1 MSRFNF
7 SSIGDVISE
16 LFDSDFIDIKRD
28 MNGKLVEVYSN
39 ISCHIAYNSTDNPD
53 PNSVDVK
60 PIIQSI
66 SIHLPNWVDIRNN
79 DFIVAKKMSGNG
91 TEIIGTY
98 NGRCGN
104 PIVSQARKKV
114 VMNMQG
120 TETQTP
126 TPIPPIIENPSLIQI
141 SFNYGETEIENIISE
156 KVEIGKTFTF
166 SPIEIEG
173 YKAIKCFIN
182 DIEQESLDIQLEVI
196 ENEYRIKYEYEI
208 SEEINGFRY
217 LVKGLYTTNDGGLKN
232 GYHLYRKINIDSI
245 SKNENE
251 YVITCDDEII
261 THEDNGLKLSI
272 NEGTKLVLVPL
283 NIFVIVDK
291 ITSKQNNKITFTAT
305 EFTPSEDEKNAYM
318 TGWYDGI

>member
-1 MSRFNF
+1 MSRFDF
-7 SSIGDVISE
+7 SSIGDIISE

-28 MNGKLVEVYSN
+28 VNGKLTEVYSN

-79 DFIVAKKMSGNG
+79 DFIVAKKMRGDG

-141 SFNYGETEIENIISE
+141 SFTYGETEIENTINK

-166 SPIEIEG
+166 NPIEIEG
-173 YKAIKCFIN
+173 YKPIKCFIN
-182 DIEQESLDIQLEVI
+182 DIEQESLDIELEVT
-196 ENEYRIKYEYEI
+196 EYIYKIKYEYEI

-217 LVKGLYTTNDGGLKN
+217 LVKGLYTTNDGSLKN
-232 GYHLYRKINIDSI
+232 GYHLYKKINIDSI

-251 YVITCDDEII
+251 YTITCKDEVI

-272 NEGTKLVLVPL
+272 SDGVKLVLTPL
-283 NIFVIVDK
+283 NIFVIVDN
-291 ITSKQNNKITFTAT
+291 IISKENNKITFTAS
-305 EFTPSEDEKNAYM
+305 EFIPTEDEKNAYM
-318 TGWYDGI
+318 TEWYDGI

>member
-1 MSRFNF
+1 MVSFDD
-7 SSIGDVISE
+7 IGNIISE

-28 MNGKLVEVYSN
+28 MDGKLVEVYSN
-39 ISCHIAYNSTDNPD
+39 ISCHIAYNSSDNPD
-53 PNSVDVK
+53 PNSVDIK

-66 SIHLPNWVDIRNN
+66 IIHLPTWVDIRNN
-79 DFIVAKKMSGNG
+79 DFIVAKKMSGDGIN
-91 TEIIGTY
+91 ILATY
-98 NGRCGN
+98 SGRCGN

-114 VMNMQG
+114 MMSMQG
-120 TETQTP
+120 TESEEPTP
-126 TPIPPIIENPSLIQI
+126 TPPIIENPSLIQI
-141 SFNYGETEIENIISE
+141 SFNYGETEIENAINK

-166 SPIEIEG
+166 SPIKIEG

-182 DIEQESLDIQLEVI
+182 DVEQESLDIQLEVI

-208 SEEINGFRY
+208 SEEISGFRY
-217 LVKGLYTTNDGGLKN
+217 LVKGLYTTNDGSLKN
-232 GYHLYRKINIDSI
+232 GYHLYKKINIDSI

-251 YVITCDDEII
+251 YVIVCDDEII

-272 NEGTKLVLVPL
+272 DEGIKLVLIPS

-291 ITSKQNNKITFTAT
+291 ITSKQNNKITFTAS

-318 TGWYDGI
+318 TGWYDEI